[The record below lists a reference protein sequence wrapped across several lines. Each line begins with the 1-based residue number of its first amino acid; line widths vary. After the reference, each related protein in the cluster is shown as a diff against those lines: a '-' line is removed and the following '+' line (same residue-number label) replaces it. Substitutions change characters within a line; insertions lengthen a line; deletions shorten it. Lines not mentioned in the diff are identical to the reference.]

1 MILHIPALLDAEQVR
16 RIRAQLE
23 SGAWIDGRE
32 TAGGQAGQVK
42 RNRQLAADDP
52 LARPLCEA
60 VLAAVTRHPRFVSA
74 ALPLKIM
81 PPMFNRYEADESYG
95 LHVDNAIR
103 RVPGSSVTVRADLSA
118 TLFLSDPEGYDGG
131 ELQIEDSFGAQSVK
145 LAAGDLILYPSTS
158 LHRVTPV
165 SRGARIAAVFWL
177 QSMVRDNARREL
189 LYDLDQSIQSLSG
202 RLGTDDAEVVRL
214 TGCYHNL
221 IRQWADT

>member
-1 MILHIPALLDAEQVR
+1 MILHIPALLDTELAHRLRE
-16 RIRAQLE
+16 QLE
-23 SGAWIDGRE
+23 DGTWIDGRA
-32 TAGGQAGQVK
+32 TAGGQALQVK

-52 LARPLCEA
+52 LSRTLGETL
-60 VLAAVTRHPRFVSA
+60 LAALSRHPRFLSA

-81 PPMFNRYEADESYG
+81 PPMFNRYESGETYG

-103 RVPGSSVTVRADLSA
+103 QVPGSAETVRADLSA
-118 TLFLSDPEGYDGG
+118 TLFLSEPDDYDGG
-131 ELQIEDSFGAQSVK
+131 ELQIEDSFGAQTVK
-145 LAAGDLILYPSTS
+145 LAAGDLVLYPSTS

-165 SRGARIAAVFWL
+165 TGGARIAAVFWL

-189 LYDLDQSIQSLSG
+189 LYDLDQSIQSLGG
-202 RLGTDDAEVVRL
+202 RLGGDDAEVVRL